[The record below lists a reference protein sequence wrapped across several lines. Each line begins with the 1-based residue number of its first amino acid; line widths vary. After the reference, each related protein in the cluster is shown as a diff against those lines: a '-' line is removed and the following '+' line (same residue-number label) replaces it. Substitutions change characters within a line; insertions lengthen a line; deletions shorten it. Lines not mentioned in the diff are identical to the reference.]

1 MSTELGQLIEKNG
14 IKLIEKTTE
23 ITNVLNKLRLNNK
36 KLQVSI
42 ENIESQID
50 EIKVGIQELT
60 NDETLDLHEV
70 KESVELLNVE
80 QNDLLIT
87 VKIKRVKLGKNKEQ
101 FDLINEKLLNRIQK
115 DHKNVVDKI
124 DNIRRELV
132 DNLDS
137 ESDNTEEDFEEPE
150 ELNNPED
157 TKKTED
163 PKNPDNPTK
172 PVHYI
177 IDSDSDSD

>member
-87 VKIKRVKLGKNKEQ
+87 VKN
-101 FDLINEKLLNRIQK
+101 
-115 DHKNVVDKI
+115 
-124 DNIRRELV
+124 
-132 DNLDS
+132 
-137 ESDNTEEDFEEPE
+137 
-150 ELNNPED
+150 
-157 TKKTED
+157 
-163 PKNPDNPTK
+163 
-172 PVHYI
+172 
-177 IDSDSDSD
+177 